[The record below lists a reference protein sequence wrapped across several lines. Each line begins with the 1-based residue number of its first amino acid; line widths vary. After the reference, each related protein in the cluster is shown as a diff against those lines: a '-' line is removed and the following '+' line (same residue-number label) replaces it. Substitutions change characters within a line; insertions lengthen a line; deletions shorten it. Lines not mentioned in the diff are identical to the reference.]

1 MNFREATFED
11 IKYMAENSINQTEKK
26 LVERVDYVYALEH
39 DGNLLGIGGFRLIVP
54 TCAWCWIDLSRYGI
68 DNLKELYR
76 TIREWMET
84 FSISMGIVRLQ
95 AFVRNNEKHIRM
107 VKHLGFK
114 RESTMKNFYGGDDAY
129 LYVRIF

>member
-76 TIREWMET
+76 TTREWMET

-129 LYVRIF
+129 LYVRI

>member
-76 TIREWMET
+76 TTREWMET

-95 AFVRNNEKHIRM
+95 AFVRNNEKHIRL
-107 VKHLGFK
+107 VKHLGFE

-129 LYVRIF
+129 LYVRI

>member
-76 TIREWMET
+76 TTREWMET

-95 AFVRNNEKHIRM
+95 AFVRNNEKHMRL
-107 VKHLGFK
+107 VKHLGFE

-129 LYVRIF
+129 LYVRI

>member
-1 MNFREATFED
+1 MNFREATFKD
-11 IKYMAENSINQTEKK
+11 IEYMAENSINQTEKK

-76 TIREWMET
+76 TTREWMET

-95 AFVRNNEKHIRM
+95 AFVRNNEKHIRL
-107 VKHLGFK
+107 VKHLGFE

-129 LYVRIF
+129 LYVRI

>member
-76 TIREWMET
+76 TTREWMET

-95 AFVRNNEKHIRM
+95 AFVRNNEKHIRL
-107 VKHLGFK
+107 VKHLGFE

>member
-1 MNFREATFED
+1 MNFREATFKD
-11 IKYMAENSINQTEKK
+11 IEYMAENSINQTEKK

-76 TIREWMET
+76 TTREWMET

-95 AFVRNNEKHIRM
+95 AFVRNNEKHMRL
-107 VKHLGFK
+107 VKHLGFE

-129 LYVRIF
+129 LYVRI